1 MSEISLVS
9 IDLAKRVFQVEAADA
24 AGKRLWERRVGRE
37 ELVKLIGSLPP
48 AVIAMEACAS
58 AHHWGRLFAAM
69 GHEVRLLPPPAVARL
84 VDRRKKNDR
93 CDTRAIRKAAS
104 DEDVRPVPLK
114 SAESQAEQFE
124 HRVREQWMHH
134 RTATINQL
142 RAMLAEFG
150 IVLPKGAGVLL
161 KRRAELPAD
170 PRLAGMTRLRRL
182 LEAQF
187 DLLERLN
194 EMVGEA
200 DRRLRALA
208 RSAPTARRL
217 TSIPGVGPV
226 ISTAMAA
233 AVPDAGAFAN
243 GRAFSAA
250 LGLVPQQ
257 HSSGDKV
264 RLGPITKRGSR
275 YLRANLVHGAR
286 SLLTRVKRSKAE
298 PGDGLL
304 VWAKGLLGRM
314 HWNNAV
320 VAVANK
326 LARIIWALMANGGL
340 YRPRPA

>member
-24 AGKRLWERRVGRE
+24 AGKRLWERRVRRD
-37 ELVKLIGSLPP
+37 ELPKLIGSLPP
-48 AVIAMEACAS
+48 TVIAMEACAS
-58 AHHWGRLFAAM
+58 AHYWGRRFTTM
-69 GHEVRLLPPPAVARL
+69 GHEIRLPPPPSVSRL

-104 DEDVRPVPLK
+104 DEDVRAVPLK

-124 HRVREQWMHH
+124 HRVRQQWMHH

-161 KRRAELPAD
+161 RRRAELLAE
-170 PRLAGMTRLRRL
+170 PRLAGMDRLHRL

-187 DLLERLN
+187 ELLERLA
-194 EMVGEA
+194 EMLAEA
-200 DRRLRALA
+200 DRRLLKLA
-208 RSAPTARRL
+208 RTAPTPRRL

-233 AVPDAGAFAN
+233 AVADPKAFAS
-243 GRAFSAA
+243 GRAFAA
-250 LGLVPQQ
+250 SLGLVPSQ
-257 HSSGDKV
+257 HSSGDKT